1 MKKLV
6 IVFALALLAAVP
18 SWASGIGVGMAT
30 WDTETA
36 GDDQGIGVRIGFD
49 VNDAVAVELRASF
62 FDAFGQVGNNALYR
76 LEVTPVDLGFS
87 YHFNRGA
94 QVEPYVGAGGTYLS
108 NSVLFDG
115 GQPPFTS
122 GPEINDEF
130 GFYFVAGVDV
140 AVSDM
145 FGVYGEALYRQA
157 KLNVTGNGFGFS
169 DFQADFTGPAASAG
183 VMLHW

>member
-1 MKKLV
+1 MKKLAV
-6 IVFALALLAAVP
+6 VLVLALLTAVP

-49 VNDAVAVELRASF
+49 VNDSVAIELRASF
-62 FDAFGQVGNNALYR
+62 FDAFGQAANNALYR
-76 LEVTPVDLGFS
+76 LEVTPVDIGFS
-87 YHFNRGA
+87 YRFNQGA
-94 QVEPYVGAGGTYLS
+94 TVRPYLGAGGTYLS

-115 GQPPFTS
+115 GQLPRTS

-130 GFYFVAGVDV
+130 GFYAVAGVDV
-140 AVSDM
+140 AVTDT
-145 FGVYGEALYRQA
+145 FGVFGEVLYRQA
-157 KLNVTGNGFGFS
+157 KLNVTGNGFGFT
-169 DFQADFTGPAASAG
+169 DFQADFTGPAAAAG